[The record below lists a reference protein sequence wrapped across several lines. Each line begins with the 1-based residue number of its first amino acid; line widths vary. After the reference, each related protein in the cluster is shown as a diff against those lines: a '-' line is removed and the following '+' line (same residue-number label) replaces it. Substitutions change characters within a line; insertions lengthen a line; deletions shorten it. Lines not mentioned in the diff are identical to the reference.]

1 MMVALNIVL
10 FNSKNENLSYNKFI
24 TGTKMVAIFVLLT
37 FLLFIAADMLVLK
50 LQKKKHPAFQGSSI
64 ISDIAVFTKD
74 LFQAPIDLFLSKGHT
89 YAQKNEYGL
98 IKIGIDEFIL
108 KALGKITLIKT
119 AEAGQS
125 VKKGDVLFEGA
136 VNNKVLQFRS
146 PVEGTVKFIN
156 PNILNKKITD
166 PYGDDWGLLLAA
178 DNFAEEKNSLFT
190 GNELKS
196 FLNKEFSRLKDFLHA
211 HTLRPELA
219 GATMLDGGNVVEG
232 VVSSITEKGIEEF
245 EKDFLNF

>member
-1 MMVALNIVL
+1 
-10 FNSKNENLSYNKFI
+10 
-24 TGTKMVAIFVLLT
+24 MVAIFVLFT
-37 FLLFIAADMLVLK
+37 FLLFIAIDMLVLK
-50 LQKKKHPAFQGSSI
+50 IQKKKHPAFQGRSPI
-64 ISDIAVFTKD
+64 ADLAVFTKEF
-74 LFQAPIDLFLSKGHT
+74 FQAPLELFLSKGHT
-89 YAQKNEYGL
+89 WAQKNESGL
-98 IKIGIDEFIL
+98 IKVGIDEFIL
-108 KALGKITLIKT
+108 KALGKVTLIKT

-125 VKKGDVLFEGA
+125 VKKGDILFEGT
-136 VNNKVLQFRS
+136 VNNKVLNFRS

-156 PNILNKKITD
+156 PNILNRRITD

-178 DNFAEEKNSLFT
+178 NNFAEEKNSLFT
-190 GNELKS
+190 GNDLKS

-232 VVSSITEKGIEEF
+232 AISSISEKGIEEF